1 MKSKNSNKEQLRLI
15 RRFLYGLMNEIEENS
30 FFEKIKIDE
39 KLRELAVSEVVL
51 YKNYSM
57 EQIHN
62 KELVEELRKTE
73 AGSLLL
79 CPEWDNKT
87 ETDN

>member
-39 KLRELAVSEVVL
+39 KLRKLAVSEVVL
-51 YKNYSM
+51 CKNYSM
-57 EQIHN
+57 EEIHN

-79 CPEWDNKT
+79 CPEWDSNT

>member
-1 MKSKNSNKEQLRLI
+1 MKSGNNNREQLRLI

-51 YKNYSM
+51 CKNYGM

-79 CPEWDNKT
+79 CPEWDSNT

>member
-1 MKSKNSNKEQLRLI
+1 M
-15 RRFLYGLMNEIEENS
+15 EE
-30 FFEKIKIDE
+30 
-39 KLRELAVSEVVL
+39 
-51 YKNYSM
+51 
-57 EQIHN
+57 IHN

>member
-15 RRFLYGLMNEIEENS
+15 SRFLYGLMNEKEENS

-39 KLRELAVSEVVL
+39 KLRALAVSDVVL
-51 YKNYSM
+51 CKNYSM
-57 EQIHN
+57 EEIHN

-79 CPEWDNKT
+79 CPEWDSNT